1 MKRKIL
7 GLVIAF
13 IAVISALSCVFWI
26 WSNEETK
33 KDSRAQQIVAANEI
47 EQLIRL
53 GEYDKAGEKT
63 AALREDITKTQDL
76 ADGSTVIVI
85 MWGISTAFIIVLFLY
100 VYFSILRPFDKLK
113 IFAEKI
119 SLGDFDVPLDYE
131 RSNYFGSFT
140 WAFDS
145 MRCEITRARAC
156 EKEAIHNNKTV
167 IATLAHDI
175 KTPIASIRAYSEGLE
190 ANLDVSPEKR
200 QRFVSVIMR
209 KCDEVARLTND
220 LFLHSMSDLEK
231 LKIVPKRLELCSY
244 MEEISKELQ
253 FEHNDVKLLKP
264 EFEAEIMADANRLM
278 QIAENII
285 NNARKYAKTN
295 IDISM
300 VKAEDTVEI
309 NFRDYGSGIP
319 DEDMPFIMDKFYRG
333 KNAGSEQGSGL
344 GLYIVKYLTEQMDGK
359 LKLRNL
365 QDGLM
370 VTVSFPVI

>member
-231 LKIVPKRLELCSY
+231 LKIVPKKLELCSY
-244 MEEISKELQ
+244 MKEIAKELQ

-344 GLYIVKYLTEQMDGK
+344 GLYIVKYLTEQMGGK
-359 LKLRNL
+359 LGLRNL